1 MPRRAV
7 VLSFLLIMAW
17 TLCGVRAVME
27 IRRWGNPQT
36 HYDLRQLYHD
46 ESLFYRGIY
55 PNARVQTPARP
66 EDEAVSVYPAYG
78 FVVAIPWIPPGLSWD
93 MARVWFG
100 LCQLSALVV
109 VLGFAWRMGRTVQ
122 PGLGWL
128 LVGATGAM
136 TGLWADVLFGNFSA
150 LACAPLVGMYWALE
164 RERPRFAAVT
174 WLGAM
179 LKPQIGWVFSVFFL
193 RRRNWVGL
201 ALGAGLLVT
210 ATVVSSLWM
219 GVTPW
224 RAMTVIYSREWI
236 PSAADGHSL
245 ISLAGMAG
253 VDPGIAQPV
262 LGVLGLVTAGAAL
275 LIWTRGATLLARFA
289 VIALIARLCVYHHT
303 CDDLLLVFPILF
315 IGIQAG
321 RENRWPDWVI
331 FGALCFS
338 VWIPTALTEQ
348 PTIKAIVVLT
358 WVAVLVRLLHEARTA
373 GILLSTSRSVPLL

>member
-27 IRRWGNPQT
+27 VRRWGNQQT
-36 HYDLRQLYHD
+36 HYDLNQLYHD

-55 PNARVQTPARP
+55 PNARVQAPARP
-66 EDEAVSVYPAYG
+66 EDEGVSVYPAYG
-78 FVVAIPWIPPGLSWD
+78 FIVAIPWIPPGLGWN

-100 LCQLSALVV
+100 LCQISAVAV
-109 VLGFAWRMGRTVQ
+109 VLGFAWRTGRAVQ

-164 RERPRFAAVT
+164 RERPRLAAVT

-179 LKPQIGWVFSVFFL
+179 LKPQIGWAFSVFFL
-193 RRRNWVGL
+193 RRRNWAGL

-210 ATVVSSLWM
+210 ATAASSLWT

-224 RAMTVIYSREWI
+224 RAMSVIYSNEWI

-253 VDPGIAQPV
+253 VAPGIAQPV
-262 LGVLGLVTAGAAL
+262 LGVLGVVSAGAAL
-275 LIWTRGATLLARFA
+275 LFWMPGATLLARFA

-303 CDDLLLVFPILF
+303 CDDLLLVFPILCV
-315 IGIQAG
+315 GTRAG
-321 RENRWPDWVI
+321 RENRCSDWMM
-331 FGALCFS
+331 FGILCLS
-338 VWIPTALTEQ
+338 VWIPTVLTEQ
-348 PTIKAIVVLT
+348 PAIKVAVVLT
-358 WVAVLVRLLHEARTA
+358 WTALLVRLIREAR
-373 GILLSTSRSVPLL
+373 SE